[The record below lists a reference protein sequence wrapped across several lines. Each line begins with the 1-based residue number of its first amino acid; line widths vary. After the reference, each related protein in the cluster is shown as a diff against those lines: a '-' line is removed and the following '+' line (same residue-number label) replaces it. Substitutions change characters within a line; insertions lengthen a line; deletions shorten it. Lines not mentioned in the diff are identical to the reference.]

1 MSSLTAKKLLILPA
15 SCAVVR
21 FMLFAIL
28 HATQSYDAQ
37 WQLEYWP
44 LWVIDFP
51 ISLAYILARLPV
63 PAAEAV
69 IGPIWWFIMPLG
81 ILSFARTRKQ
91 RRAEKRKTV
100 SG

>member
-1 MSSLTAKKLLILPA
+1 MSSITDQKTLILSA
-15 SCAVVR
+15 SCAIVR
-21 FMLFAIL
+21 FMLFVIL
-28 HATQSYDAQ
+28 HATQSHDAQ
-37 WQLEYWP
+37 WQLDYWP

-51 ISLAYILARLPV
+51 ISLAYILAKLPI
-63 PAAEAV
+63 PAAEAG

-81 ILSFARTRKQ
+81 ILSFARARRQ